1 MVECHQSFSF
11 ADLKTRIVQSNNT
24 SIVLNVNK
32 KEACA
37 SPRVRL
43 SIFDVVNQLDAEQI
57 LVVVVVLDDVVDA
70 FDISLVG

>member
-1 MVECHQSFSF
+1 MMITMVECHQSFFIRRSENENR
-11 ADLKTRIVQSNNT
+11 AVEQYINCAKCKQ
-24 SIVLNVNK
+24 

-57 LVVVVVLDDVVDA
+57 LVLDDVVDA